1 MFDANYLAVGASFPG
16 LANLIHRNIQQ
27 GFRTF
32 LDSSSSSSSSEFSS
46 PLIPPDTFTRS
57 SLLDL

>member
-1 MFDANYLAVGASFPG
+1 MFDANNLAVGSSLPG
-16 LANLIHRNIQQ
+16 LANIIRQDIQQ

-32 LDSSSSSSSSEFSS
+32 LDSSSSPSSGFSP

-57 SLLDL
+57 SLLGL